1 MNLKDKLVNKIIKEV
16 NNFKISIMKKLSK
29 EEIYYNAYLIVEIE
43 DTKSSMINLI
53 YSDLLDDKVIEE
65 LIEIDN
71 LLYQIIE
78 KARQIKITDTTVIK
92 DKDKENI
99 LEPIAILVKKN
110 LTNSYNPY

>member
-1 MNLKDKLVNKIIKEV
+1 MNLKDKLVNKIIEEV
-16 NNFKISIMKKLSK
+16 NSLKIYMMKILSI
-29 EEIYYNAYLIVEIE
+29 EEIYDNAYLIIEIE

-78 KARQIKITDTTVIK
+78 KARQIKITDTTTVIK
-92 DKDKENI
+92 DKEDI
-99 LEPIAILVKKN
+99 LKPIAILVKKN